1 VRERALLLPESP
13 RLLTRAA
20 LYAAQIHVI
29 PNYRAAAAISKGEMH
44 MKIGRFWAGFLV
56 VLGSLV
62 FVGYMPAQSGGAG
75 KITVLNPA
83 IASKMAKRAPLSPR
97 LNTLEG
103 KTLYLVDINWGG
115 PDAAYSVYEEMQAW
129 FAKQIP
135 SLKIVIK
142 RKKGPY
148 SQDDPELWKEI
159 AKNGNAAMIGI
170 SG

>member
-1 VRERALLLPESP
+1 LIFYLVTSVPTGSRIQKRRISVKAKGFWSSCLLVLGALL
-13 RLLTRAA
+13 
-20 LYAAQIHVI
+20 
-29 PNYRAAAAISKGEMH
+29 
-44 MKIGRFWAGFLV
+44 FAG
-56 VLGSLV
+56 S
-62 FVGYMPAQSGGAG
+62 MPAQSGAPG

-83 IASKMAKRAPLSPR
+83 IASSMAKRAPLTAR
-97 LNTLEG
+97 LNSLEG

-129 FAKQIP
+129 FAKEIP
-135 SLKIVIK
+135 SLKVIIK

-159 AKNGNAAMIGI
+159 AKNGNAAMVGI

>member
-1 VRERALLLPESP
+1 MNTKRLWTSSLVLLS
-13 RLLTRAA
+13 AMI
-20 LYAAQIHVI
+20 YAA
-29 PNYRAAAAISKGEMH
+29 S
-44 MKIGRFWAGFLV
+44 
-56 VLGSLV
+56 
-62 FVGYMPAQSGGAG
+62 MPAQSGGNG

-83 IASKMAKRAPLSPR
+83 IASKMATRAPLSPR

-129 FAKQIP
+129 FAKEIP

-142 RKKGPY
+142 RKRGPY
-148 SQDDPELWKEI
+148 SQDDRELWKEI
-159 AKNGNAAMIGI
+159 AQNGNAAMVGI

>member
-1 VRERALLLPESP
+1 VII
-13 RLLTRAA
+13 
-20 LYAAQIHVI
+20 QIKKRRINVK
-29 PNYRAAAAISKGEMH
+29 AKG
-44 MKIGRFWAGFLV
+44 FWASSQI
-56 VLGSLV
+56 VLGALF
-62 FVGYMPAQSGGAG
+62 FVGYMPAQSVGTG
-75 KITVLNPA
+75 KITALNPA
-83 IASKMAKRAPLSPR
+83 IASKMAKRAPLCAR

-129 FAKQIP
+129 FAKEIP
-135 SLKIVIK
+135 SLKVVIK

-159 AKNGNAAMIGI
+159 AENGNAAMVGI

>member
-1 VRERALLLPESP
+1 MKRRACWASSLL
-13 RLLTRAA
+13 
-20 LYAAQIHVI
+20 
-29 PNYRAAAAISKGEMH
+29 
-44 MKIGRFWAGFLV
+44 
-56 VLGSLV
+56 VLGALV
-62 FVGYMPAQSGGAG
+62 FAGYVPAQSGGSG

-83 IASKMAKRAPLSPR
+83 IAGKMAKRAPLYGR

-129 FAKQIP
+129 FTKEIP

-142 RKKGPY
+142 RKRGPY

>member
-1 VRERALLLPESP
+1 MKAKGFWSSCLLVLGALL
-13 RLLTRAA
+13 
-20 LYAAQIHVI
+20 
-29 PNYRAAAAISKGEMH
+29 
-44 MKIGRFWAGFLV
+44 FAG
-56 VLGSLV
+56 S
-62 FVGYMPAQSGGAG
+62 MPAQSEAPG

-83 IASKMAKRAPLSPR
+83 IASSMAKRAPLTAR
-97 LNTLEG
+97 LNSLEG

-129 FAKQIP
+129 FAKEIP
-135 SLKIVIK
+135 SLKVIIK

-159 AKNGNAAMIGI
+159 AKNGNAAMVGI

>member
-1 VRERALLLPESP
+1 MKAKGFWSSCLLVLGALL
-13 RLLTRAA
+13 
-20 LYAAQIHVI
+20 
-29 PNYRAAAAISKGEMH
+29 
-44 MKIGRFWAGFLV
+44 FAG
-56 VLGSLV
+56 S
-62 FVGYMPAQSGGAG
+62 MPAQSGAPG

-83 IASKMAKRAPLSPR
+83 IASSMAKRAPLTAR
-97 LNTLEG
+97 LNSLEG

-129 FAKQIP
+129 FAKEIP
-135 SLKIVIK
+135 SLKVIIK

-159 AKNGNAAMIGI
+159 AKNGNAAMVGI

>member
-1 VRERALLLPESP
+1 VKAKGFWSSCLLVLGALL
-13 RLLTRAA
+13 
-20 LYAAQIHVI
+20 
-29 PNYRAAAAISKGEMH
+29 
-44 MKIGRFWAGFLV
+44 FAG
-56 VLGSLV
+56 S
-62 FVGYMPAQSGGAG
+62 MPAQSEAPG

-83 IASKMAKRAPLSPR
+83 IASSMAKRAPLTAR
-97 LNTLEG
+97 LNSLEG

-129 FAKQIP
+129 FAKEIP
-135 SLKIVIK
+135 SLKVIIK

-159 AKNGNAAMIGI
+159 AKNGNAAMVGI

>member
-1 VRERALLLPESP
+1 MGMKTKMFWASSLLVI
-13 RLLTRAA
+13 AA
-20 LYAAQIHVI
+20 LFFIKYV
-29 PNYRAAAAISKGEMH
+29 
-44 MKIGRFWAGFLV
+44 
-56 VLGSLV
+56 
-62 FVGYMPAQSGGAG
+62 PAQSGGTA

-83 IASKMAKRAPLSPR
+83 IANKMATRAPLCPR
-97 LNTLEG
+97 LETLKG

-129 FAKQIP
+129 FAKEIP
-135 SLKIVIK
+135 SLKVVIK

-148 SQDDPELWKEI
+148 MQDDPELWKEI

>member
-1 VRERALLLPESP
+1 MKAKGFWSSCLL
-13 RLLTRAA
+13 
-20 LYAAQIHVI
+20 
-29 PNYRAAAAISKGEMH
+29 
-44 MKIGRFWAGFLV
+44 
-56 VLGSLV
+56 VLGALFFAGS
-62 FVGYMPAQSGGAG
+62 MPAQSEAPG

-83 IASKMAKRAPLSPR
+83 IASSMAKRAPLTAR
-97 LNTLEG
+97 LNSLEG

-129 FAKQIP
+129 FAKEIP
-135 SLKIVIK
+135 SLKVIIK

-159 AKNGNAAMIGI
+159 AKNGNAAMVGI